1 MEEYGAKTH
10 EHFSPVTQRPLDE
23 LLGATKMDRFAERIS
38 LDVYLTSLSIPTP
51 HKGPLNP
58 SHIWLLFFLHFLC
71 RARAG
76 RKLHQF
82 ENIQQQSVN

>member
-1 MEEYGAKTH
+1 MEPKHT
-10 EHFSPVTQRPLDE
+10 EHFFPSDPET
-23 LLGATKMDRFAERIS
+23 LGR
-38 LDVYLTSLSIPTP
+38 TP
-51 HKGPLNP
+51 GCHENGSFCRKNIVGCLFNITFHPPKKTFNP

-76 RKLHQF
+76 RKLHQP